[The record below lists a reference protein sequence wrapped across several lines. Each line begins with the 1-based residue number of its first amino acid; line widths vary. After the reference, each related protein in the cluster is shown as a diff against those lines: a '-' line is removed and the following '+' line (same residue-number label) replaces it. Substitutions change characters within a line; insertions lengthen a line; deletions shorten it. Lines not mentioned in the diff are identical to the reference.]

1 MKKKKE
7 TFPPIRNKESE
18 RERETILSS
27 IKFLEFF
34 KEKKE
39 TFPIRDKERD
49 RETFVSSIRIFQRKR
64 KRKKCFLLSETQR
77 ESEKKRRYSR
87 R

>member
-39 TFPIRDKERD
+39 TFPIRDKERE
-49 RETFVSSIRIFQRKR
+49 REKDDTLVDKVFRIFQRK
-64 KRKKCFLLSETQR
+64 KRNVS
-77 ESEKKRRYSR
+77 Y
-87 R
+87 